1 MAARVFESGV
11 GVRARAGSGAGRLE
25 PRGAGADA
33 GAMTTLIRRLG
44 RGYCA
49 AGDGFYCFDE
59 DLSRVLQ
66 RVAEFTRRLDPEAS
80 VAVEEPAEE
89 PAAGRKAAAT

>member
-1 MAARVFESGV
+1 MR
-11 GVRARAGSGAGRLE
+11 GSLE
-25 PRGAGADA
+25 PRGSRADA
-33 GAMTTLIRRLG
+33 AGMTTLIRRLG

-66 RVAEFTRRLDPEAS
+66 RVAEFSRRLDPDTAGALE
-80 VAVEEPAEE
+80 EPEGEPAEA
-89 PAAGRKAAAT
+89 PSPRKRAET